1 MSIRTSRQFASFLI
15 AGGIAAIANV
25 GSRIIF
31 GLWLTY
37 AMSIVLAYVV
47 GMIVA
52 FALNRLFVFPTPRNS
67 LHHQVSWFVVVNF
80 AALLQTLVVSL
91 LLARWLFPLFDMHRH
106 VETGSHVVG
115 VLIPVVTSYLG
126 HRYLT
131 FK

>member
-1 MSIRTSRQFASFLI
+1 MSIRTSRQFALFLV
-15 AGGIAAIANV
+15 AGGIAALANV

-31 GLWLTY
+31 GYWSTY
-37 AMSIVLAYVV
+37 AMSIVLAYIV

-52 FALNRLFVFPTPRNS
+52 FMLNRLFVFTTPRNS
-67 LHHQVSWFVVVNF
+67 LHHQVSWFVIVNI

-91 LLARWLFPLFDMHRH
+91 LLARWLFPSFDMHWH
-106 VETGSHVVG
+106 VETTSHVVG

-131 FK
+131 FR

>member
-1 MSIRTSRQFASFLI
+1 VSIRTSRQFALFLV
-15 AGGIAAIANV
+15 AGGIAALANV

-31 GLWLTY
+31 GYWSTY
-37 AMSIVLAYVV
+37 AMSIVLAYIV

-52 FALNRLFVFPTPRNS
+52 FMLNRLFVFTTPRNS
-67 LHHQVSWFVVVNF
+67 LHHQVSWFVIVNI

-91 LLARWLFPLFDMHRH
+91 LLARWLFPSFDMHWH
-106 VETGSHVVG
+106 VETTSHVVG

-131 FK
+131 FR